1 MCFEKPFSVCKIQF
15 FNFLQKVKKLYFTYS
30 FLTFCKKGNQDLHF
44 AGKSANIC
52 LALKAREC

>member
-1 MCFEKPFSVCKIQF
+1 MCFGKSLF
-15 FNFLQKVKKLYFTYS
+15 LYFAYS
-30 FLTFCKKGNQDLHF
+30 FLTFFCKKGNQDLHF

>member
-1 MCFEKPFSVCKIQF
+1 MCFEKPF
-15 FNFLQKVKKLYFTYS
+15 LYFTYS

>member
-1 MCFEKPFSVCKIQF
+1 MCFEKPFSVFYIQ
-15 FNFLQKVKKLYFTYS
+15 
-30 FLTFCKKGNQDLHF
+30 FLTFCKKDNQDLHF